1 METEGRLASKSR
13 IPAMRKLV
21 TKFYDILKFNSHFL
35 YREPKL
41 ENPSLHS
48 LLHQVI
54 LSKTVDTL
62 I

>member
-21 TKFYDILKFNSHFL
+21 TKSFDFFKFNSHFL

-41 ENPSLHS
+41 ENPSLYS
-48 LLHQVI
+48 LLHQVTS
-54 LSKTVDTL
+54 SKNFESC

>member
-1 METEGRLASKSR
+1 METEGRLTSKSR

-21 TKFYDILKFNSHFL
+21 TKSYDISKFNLHFL

-41 ENPSLHS
+41 ENLSLHS